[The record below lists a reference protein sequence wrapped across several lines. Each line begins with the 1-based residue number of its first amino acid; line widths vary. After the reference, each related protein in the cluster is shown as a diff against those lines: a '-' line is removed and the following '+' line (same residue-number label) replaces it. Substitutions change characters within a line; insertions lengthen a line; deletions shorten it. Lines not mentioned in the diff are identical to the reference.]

1 MSEHVA
7 NQMIYLYMGDG
18 HVIPRNATRI
28 RVHESVIA
36 IPPHA
41 FEQYPHL
48 VELICH
54 DGVKTIG
61 YRALYLC
68 PSLKL
73 VQIPGVIEI
82 MAEAFAGCPLTH
94 VTFEDKL
101 ERILKAAFRSCKSM
115 KSITIPL
122 KEDMLGIV
130 EMPFYDCDKLERVD
144 IVESLHKA
152 IAAFQ
157 FEEWTDDMN
166 LEVLPMINGGILS
179 QTPNH
184 VGCYPTPGA
193 KNRAVRMWIASVLYK
208 FDRYK
213 AQHLNLLKEASTT
226 LELALWKMRLNR
238 GNSDVPHEGDKGG
251 RAKCRDNCGA
261 DMTIIIP
268 NVLSFLKIE

>member
-1 MSEHVA
+1 
-7 NQMIYLYMGDG
+7 
-18 HVIPRNATRI
+18 
-28 RVHESVIA
+28 
-36 IPPHA
+36 
-41 FEQYPHL
+41 
-48 VELICH
+48 
-54 DGVKTIG
+54 
-61 YRALYLC
+61 
-68 PSLKL
+68 
-73 VQIPGVIEI
+73 
-82 MAEAFAGCPLTH
+82 MAEAFAGCPLTR
-94 VTFEDKL
+94 VTFGDKL
-101 ERILKAAFRSCKSM
+101 ERIRKAAFRSCKSL

-166 LEVLPMINGGILS
+166 LEVLPMINGGILP

-184 VGCYPTPGA
+184 
-193 KNRAVRMWIASVLYK
+193 NRAARMWIASVLYK
-208 FDRYK
+208 FVRYK

-238 GNSDVPHEGDKGG
+238 GNSDVPLEGGEGG
-251 RAKCRDNCGA
+251 RAECRDNYGA